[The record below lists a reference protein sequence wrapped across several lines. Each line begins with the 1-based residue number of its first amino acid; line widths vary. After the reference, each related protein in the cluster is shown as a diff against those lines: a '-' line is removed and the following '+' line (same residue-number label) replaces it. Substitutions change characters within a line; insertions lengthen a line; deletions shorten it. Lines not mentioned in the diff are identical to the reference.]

1 MGTVICFA
9 NQKGGVAKTTS
20 CINTAAAL
28 ASCGRNVLV
37 IDMDPQTNATNG
49 LGVIVED
56 GQPTIINLLRN
67 VAKGEQMD
75 AADAI
80 TQADGVA
87 VLPGSSALFTADSE
101 FIQIGKEHMLREIVE
116 GIRDDYDYVLI
127 DTPPNLGWNVVN
139 ALTASDKVV
148 IPSSPTFW
156 SNEAILNLLDSISA
170 VRRYANPSLEVAGIL
185 VTDAEVRTGSAKRNM
200 DVADK
205 IGEQCGIEPFE
216 TIIPHAV
223 AVRESVDAGRVL
235 VAASPLSKPAIAY
248 KMFAE
253 EIERK
258 VA

>member
-139 ALTASDKVV
+139 ALTAVLN
-148 IPSSPTFW
+148 SSYVSTVRVM
-156 SNEAILNLLDSISA
+156 DSRCA
-170 VRRYANPSLEVAGIL
+170 RAFL
-185 VTDAEVRTGSAKRNM
+185 
-200 DVADK
+200 
-205 IGEQCGIEPFE
+205 
-216 TIIPHAV
+216 
-223 AVRESVDAGRVL
+223 
-235 VAASPLSKPAIAY
+235 
-248 KMFAE
+248 
-253 EIERK
+253 
-258 VA
+258 